1 MPENDTSFSSSFDS
15 VEAAIAAVDLFSELE
30 PEARS
35 RMAATASFMRVQ
47 AKTQLFEAGS
57 EALGFY
63 AVLQGRVRLYQMS
76 PTGKEHTIH
85 APGPGDVFAEAAVF
99 KGRNYPASAQ
109 ALEDSLLLFF
119 DRHKLRRAI
128 AADPDLAFAMLGLLA
143 QRMRLLVSKLEA
155 ITLKEVPARLAG
167 HLLLLA
173 ASQRIEQN
181 GELPEPSTTVTLNLA
196 KGHLATLLGATPETL
211 SRALKSLASQELIE
225 IKGRKITLLDPE
237 GLEEVAEGLV

>member
-1 MPENDTSFSSSFDS
+1 MPTRDTHPSSYASAEDAM
-15 VEAAIAAVDLFSELE
+15 EAVDLFSELE
-30 PEARS
+30 PDARS
-35 RMAATASFMRVQ
+35 RLAEAASFVRAP
-47 AKTQLFEAGS
+47 AKKLLFESGT

-63 AVLQGRVRLYQMS
+63 AVLEGRVRLYQMS

-99 KGRNYPASAQ
+99 KGRSYPASAQ

-128 AADPDLAFAMLGLLA
+128 AGDPDLALAMLGLLA
-143 QRMRLLVSKLEA
+143 QRMRLLVTKLETL
-155 ITLKEVPARLAG
+155 TLKEVPARLAS

-173 ASQRIEQN
+173 ASQLPEQ
-181 GELPEPSTTVTLNLA
+181 GGDLPEPDTTVTLNLA

-211 SRALKSLASQELIE
+211 SRALKSLASQELIS
-225 IKGRKITLLDPE
+225 IKGRAITLLDPE
-237 GLEEVAEGLV
+237 GLAETAEGLV